1 MPSRRHFLQG
11 GISLAALAALSPWL
25 STGAL
30 SAGAPLLQRTIPR
43 SGEMLPVIG
52 LGTSQTFNVRLDD
65 ASLAPLQ
72 QVIETFFAGG
82 ARVIDTAPSY
92 GAAERVTGELL
103 KRTGNQDRAFLATK
117 LSSTGRAR
125 GQAQFEIS
133 QEALQRRNIDLV
145 QVHNLQD
152 TSTQLGLLREL
163 KQQGLV
169 RYIGITH
176 YVESAHDELI
186 AVLQREKDIDFVQFN
201 YSVGER
207 GAEQRL
213 LPYCAD
219 HGLATLINRPFQRA
233 ALLSRVKDRP
243 LPDWAAEL
251 QATSWAQLLLKFI
264 LAQPAVTVV
273 IPATTNPRYMADN
286 LAAGREPLP
295 DAALLKKIV
304 EAFA

>member
-1 MPSRRHFLQG
+1 MPDRRNF
-11 GISLAALAALSPWL
+11 IRSTCSLAALSALQALAAVASG
-25 STGAL
+25 S
-30 SAGAPLLQRTIPR
+30 PLLERKIPS
-43 SGEMLPVIG
+43 SGEALPVIG
-52 LGTSQTFNVRLDD
+52 LGTSQVFEVDPTE
-65 ASLAPLQ
+65 SELAPLLD
-72 QVIETFFAGG
+72 VVKTLFAGG

-92 GAAERVTGELL
+92 GPAERVTGELL
-103 KRTGNQDRAFLATK
+103 KRSGKLGAAFIATK
-117 LSSTGRAR
+117 LSSTGRER
-125 GQAQFEIS
+125 GLAQFKES
-133 QEALQRRNIDLV
+133 QQALQRQKIDLV

-152 TSTQLGLLREL
+152 TATQLGLLREL
-163 KQQGLV
+163 RQQGAI

-186 AVLQREKDIDFVQFN
+186 ATLEREKGIDFVQFN

-233 ALLSRVKDRP
+233 DLLGRVKGKP
-243 LPDWAAEL
+243 LPDWAAAL
-251 QATSWAQLLLKFI
+251 QAGSWAQLLLKFI
-264 LAQPAVTVV
+264 LADPAVTVV
-273 IPATTNPRYMADN
+273 IPGTGKPQYMADN

-295 DAALLKKIV
+295 DAAVRRKIV